1 MDRKFWYA
9 PGQKGS
15 PWQIA
20 GTDKAEEGLY
30 MDETAPYTG
39 RHTPVL
45 KSDGKRIALKQTQL
59 GLRPG
64 ISCSGYIVMKADRRN
79 AGKSDVEL
87 RFVYSGIILGGR
99 DYLS

>member
-1 MDRKFWYA
+1 
-9 PGQKGS
+9 
-15 PWQIA
+15 
-20 GTDKAEEGLY
+20 

-64 ISCSGYIVMKADRRN
+64 ISCSGYIVMKADREMPVKVMLN
-79 AGKSDVEL
+79 YGSFTQEL
-87 RFVYSGIILGGR
+87 SLRSGLLIVNIRCIFQLSIIK
-99 DYLS
+99 